1 MALKVCHPPPKLV
14 KILEEARLYIETQCS
29 NFSFGVLH
37 HLKFDCLESLGKG
50 FE

>member
-1 MALKVCHPPPKLV
+1 MALKLCHPKTKLV

-29 NFSFGVLH
+29 SFSFGVLH
-37 HLKFDCLESLGKG
+37 HLKFGCLDSLGTG